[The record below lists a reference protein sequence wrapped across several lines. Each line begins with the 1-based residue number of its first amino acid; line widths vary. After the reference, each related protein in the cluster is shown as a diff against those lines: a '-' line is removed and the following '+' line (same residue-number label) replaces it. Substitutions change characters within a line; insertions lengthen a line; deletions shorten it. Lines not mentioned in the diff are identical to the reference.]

1 MKKSHVRS
9 VIERPTV
16 REMMDSQTWKQR
28 HEETMREAEQSRL
41 ANALRD
47 SRKRHG
53 SGRVSALAWELN
65 RAAGRLRK
73 LLNYL
78 KRAD

>member
-1 MKKSHVRS
+1 
-9 VIERPTV
+9 
-16 REMMDSQTWKQR
+16 MMDFQTWKQR
-28 HEETMREAEQSRL
+28 HEEMMREAEQSRL

-47 SRKRHG
+47 SRKRRG

-73 LLNYL
+73 LLKYL